1 MYSGLSIFEP
11 KFIMM
16 KLIRYAS
23 FALLAG
29 VVFTACKYEEGP
41 GISLRSKRDRIANEW
56 RVEKFVYDGQDVTS
70 TINDTFFTTVINL
83 YRTGY
88 YGLVIMDKFGNTSH
102 TGNWP
107 EMNSAIYNRYQGARP
122 RPISDMNNNG
132 KWSFDYRHDKIQIY
146 PEMSNGADSF
156 NVRGAMNWGIIQ
168 LKEKQLKVI
177 GKDRGS
183 VDWSMDLKPVNGEPY
198 WF

>member
-70 TINDTFFTTVINL
+70 TINDTFFTTIINL

-102 TGNWP
+102 TGNWR
-107 EMNSAIYNRYQGARP
+107 ELHSGIYNRYQGARP
-122 RPISDMNNNG
+122 RPLNDMNNNG

-146 PEMSNGADSF
+146 PELSTGADTF